1 MTDIKRVKVS
11 HVIQS
16 QIPEFLNE
24 ESPLFASFLN
34 QYYASQEHSSGVTD
48 LANNLPE
55 YRKIGAF
62 NNETLV
68 TATTL
73 TSNLFAGSTTIN
85 VESTVG
91 WPDTYGLLKIDNEI
105 ITYTAKTA
113 TSFTG
118 CARGFS
124 GIDQI
129 SKEDNAEFLSFT
141 STTAN
146 QHLTGAT
153 VTNLSNLFLQ
163 TFFTKFKEEFLPG
176 FENRN
181 FITGTSV
188 TNILTRAKDFYMSK
202 GTDSSYQILFKLL
215 YGEDIEL
222 LKPIEQ
228 TLVPSANVYFKTK
241 HVLLENL
248 TPGAQPLESIG
259 NFLYQDVSGIG
270 TVSASIYNVEYRPIN
285 QTDFYEMSLDSTSF
299 DGIFQVPGKTKALE
313 ETVESAESLVVDSTV
328 GFGQSGTLLVR
339 PRAGSNFITL
349 RYTDKT
355 VNQFLNVTG
364 VTTSLVFGAD
374 VLENK
379 LAYAYA
385 GFGQTSLMEFRLV
398 NVIDQADTSQSTNM
412 QIGDSLKL
420 LSFGRDLGNLPQF
433 NNLSLI
439 HI

>member
-1 MTDIKRVKVS
+1 M
-11 HVIQS
+11 
-16 QIPEFLNE
+16 
-24 ESPLFASFLN
+24 
-34 QYYASQEHSSGVTD
+34 
-48 LANNLPE
+48 
-55 YRKIGAF
+55 
-62 NNETLV
+62 
-68 TATTL
+68 
-73 TSNLFAGSTTIN
+73 
-85 VESTVG
+85 
-91 WPDTYGLLKIDNEI
+91 
-105 ITYTAKTA
+105 
-113 TSFTG
+113 
-118 CARGFS
+118 
-124 GIDQI
+124 
-129 SKEDNAEFLSFT
+129 
-141 STTAN
+141 
-146 QHLTGAT
+146 
-153 VTNLSNLFLQ
+153 
-163 TFFTKFKEEFLPG
+163 
-176 FENRN
+176 
-181 FITGTSV
+181 
-188 TNILTRAKDFYMSK
+188 
-202 GTDSSYQILFKLL
+202 
-215 YGEDIEL
+215 
-222 LKPIEQ
+222 
-228 TLVPSANVYFKTK
+228 
-241 HVLLENL
+241 
-248 TPGAQPLESIG
+248 
-259 NFLYQDVSGIG
+259 SGIG

-412 QIGDSLKL
+412 QIGDNLKL

-433 NNLSLI
+433 NNWIYNIPSSHSIASINQVNVNTYRLKLFDAIVFYIDEVLRLRNDAGEEVNVTVKDIEYDTTNLSKVYSNTIVIQLSLI